1 MKNKNM
7 ETNDPHNRLGAVYN
21 VLYANREHGVGINEL
36 SRQTKIPKPTLY
48 GVLDTPEAQKHI
60 VVSKSKLK
68 GQQFKVR
75 LRQNIDTENR
85 TLTMIDDAFQSYLE
99 LLPKQSRVYQVE
111 SIVHLLH
118 LVSIMQMQ
126 VMLAHLMHDISF
138 ELVQQK
144 VKNRLNDLTKIIG
157 ETFGSSKVSDKQA
170 QKYSRRVEQE
180 VALVFQYLAEKAG
193 MNFNLLMLR
202 KKHRTME
209 EILYDFEGI
218 LPHER
223 FIGKVIDQVN
233 ADVQKGITS
242 KKFID
247 AAPMK
252 IKKTPTKISKEFYK
266 LQNKFAQSEG
276 QLAFKEIGPFFQKEI
291 LKLTDEEF
299 EPAYQNMKQKFE
311 SEKQFEPD
319 QIKLLLKWIRSVRK
333 QTKS

>member
-1 MKNKNM
+1 MKKRNM
-7 ETNDPHNRLGAVYN
+7 EANDPHSRLGAVFN
-21 VLYANREHGVGINEL
+21 VLNVNREHGVGMNEL
-36 SRQTKIPKPTLY
+36 SKKTKIPKPTLY
-48 GVLDTPEAQKHI
+48 GVLDTPEAQKFI
-60 VVSKSKLK
+60 VVSKPKLR
-68 GQQFKVR
+68 GQPFKIR
-75 LRQNIDTENR
+75 LRENIDTENR
-85 TLTMIDDAFQSYLE
+85 TLTMIDDAFQAYLE
-99 LLPKQSRVYQVE
+99 LFPKQSRVYQVE

-126 VMLAHLMHDISF
+126 VMLAHLTHDISF

-157 ETFGSSKVSDKQA
+157 KTFGSSKVSDKQA
-170 QKYSRRVEQE
+170 QKYNRRVEQE

-218 LPHER
+218 LPHEQ

-233 ADVQKGITS
+233 DDIQKGITS

-247 AAPMK
+247 SAPMK
-252 IKKTPTKISKEFYK
+252 IKKTPTKISKEFNK

-276 QLAFKEIGPFFQKEI
+276 QLAFKEWFGPLFQKEI
-291 LKLTDEEF
+291 PKLTDEVF
-299 EPAYQNMKQKFE
+299 EQRHRDIKQKLE
-311 SEKQFEPD
+311 SEKQLAPD
-319 QIKLLLKWIRSVRK
+319 QINLLLKWIRSLRK
-333 QTKS
+333 